1 MLHVEIPSFTAE
13 TDVFLVQKTFQCLS
27 SSSRGWGRSAL
38 CCSLLINCL
47 KLQTYHKVPSSLL
60 TKPAQERL
68 GSDYKLGV
76 RHIVA
81 CPKPVISYSSGPQTS
96 VVVEKLLKYVSEP
109 LHTVCEAL
117 CEAMIWMLYCSVVLV
132 EQHVWHVC
140 IWHPNN
146 KFLSCWLSWPSG

>member
-1 MLHVEIPSFTAE
+1 ML
-13 TDVFLVQKTFQCLS
+13 VFVFQRVGQVGSLLLS
-27 SSSRGWGRSAL
+27 S
-38 CCSLLINCL
+38 N

-60 TKPAQERL
+60 AKPAQERL

-81 CPKPVISYSSGPQTS
+81 CPKPVILYSSGPQTS

-117 CEAMIWMLYCSVVLV
+117 CEAMI
-132 EQHVWHVC
+132 
-140 IWHPNN
+140 
-146 KFLSCWLSWPSG
+146 